1 MNKMKEKQQSLLY
14 RQGLLILQIL
24 GADFSVSVLTLF
36 EKIKGK
42 L

>member
-1 MNKMKEKQQSLLY
+1 MNKMKQKQQNLLY
-14 RQGLLILQIL
+14 QWGLLILQFL

-36 EKIKGK
+36 EKVKGK